1 MAQKDEDVEA
11 APTKEG
17 RRQAVIEEEE
27 SAQEVVLQ
35 RHSKGVKTTA
45 LLKSALRETDL
56 LKALDITHIEEML
69 LNPESRNAIRLYRM
83 TILIVM
89 RFFLIFVNIL
99 MFF

>member
-27 SAQEVVLQ
+27 STQEVVLQ

-56 LKALDITHIEEML
+56 LKALDITHIEGML
-69 LNPESRNAIRLYRM
+69 LDIGSWNAFNL
-83 TILIVM
+83 
-89 RFFLIFVNIL
+89 FFVNIL
-99 MFF
+99 MLF

>member
-56 LKALDITHIEEML
+56 LKALDITHIEGML
-69 LNPESRNAIRLYRM
+69 LNPESRNGLYRM

-89 RFFLIFVNIL
+89 RFFFN
-99 MFF
+99 FC